1 MTMTDPASGD
11 VAEVIARYE
20 RRAGAFEHKI
30 ANVTPDEW
38 TNPSPCGDWDARG
51 VVQHCL
57 DMHAAM
63 LAPLSRSLRDAPG
76 VDDDPLAAFRSARAD
91 IEAIL
96 SDPNLAAV
104 RCDTPT
110 GSMTIAAHID
120 TVASEDLI
128 VHGWDL
134 ARATGQDDTIDPAE
148 AEHLWNGLNALPA
161 GRLDLYRTPGAFGP
175 DIIVYGPEVPIP
187 TAAPLQ
193 HRLLGALGRD
203 PNWRHEP

>member
-1 MTMTDPASGD
+1 MTITDPSSSDLAG
-11 VAEVIARYE
+11 VIDRYR
-20 RRAGAFEHKI
+20 RRADAFEHRI
-30 ANVTPDEW
+30 ANVTPDRW
-38 TNPSPCGDWDARG
+38 TNQSPCGDWNARD

-63 LAPLSRSLRDAPG
+63 LIPLSRSLSVTSG
-76 VDDDPLAAFRSARAD
+76 VTDDPIAAFRSARAD

-104 RCDTPT
+104 RCDTPI
-110 GSMTIAAHID
+110 GSMTVATHID
-120 TVASEDLI
+120 SVASEDLI
-128 VHGWDL
+128 IHGWDL

-148 AEHLWNGLNALPA
+148 AEHLWKGLNALPA
-161 GRLDLYRTPGAFGP
+161 DRLDQYRTPGAFGP

-187 TAAPLQ
+187 TDAPLQ

-203 PNWRHEP
+203 PSWRHGP